1 MTESDFIDEL
11 SVGSGA
17 PKPQIRLIL
26 AEAKRILVHNL
37 HRGTEVP
44 VPSIGKFCLAHR
56 AARTA
61 RNPSTGAPV
70 EVPAKVLVKLKPHK
84 DLREVPCG

>member
-1 MTESDFIDEL
+1 MTESDFIEEL

-26 AEAKRILVHNL
+26 AEAKRVLMTNL

-44 VPSIGKFCLAHR
+44 VPSIGKFCLSPR
-56 AARTA
+56 AARTG
-61 RNPSTGAPV
+61 RNPGTG
-70 EVPAKVLVKLKPHK
+70 ETIQIPAKVLVKLKPHK
-84 DLREVPCG
+84 DLREVPGG